1 MSKIM
6 TEREAVE
13 RFVSDGDSI
22 YVGYTSVAYGLTH
35 EIIRQGRKNLECIGG
50 SVGPQGTLLFMS
62 GCANRVRSGYVA
74 AALRPGAV
82 TEMMNDGRLQFE
94 DYSNQGIA
102 LMLMAGALG
111 IPFIPTRSFLG
122 TDYLR
127 PDYQEHPGGYP
138 NYKKWQEMESPF
150 DGQKVVLLPAL
161 NPDVAILHAHR
172 ADEDGNV
179 QLWGHAGDAKWAY
192 WAAKKPIVSVEEI
205 VPREV
210 IRSDPGRTVV
220 PGFKVAAVVHMP
232 WGAHPSPFVGHYD
245 ADYGFQAKTMSPIG
259 RSQEG
264 YRGFADEWIHG
275 VPGRAGYIAKY
286 IDQFGQEVLDA
297 VRVDRGP
304 SPSEGVR
311 YGYGAH
317 LRFRLP
323 EKETP

>member
-13 RFVSDGDSI
+13 RFVADGDSV

-35 EIIRQGRKNLECIGG
+35 EIIRQGRRNLECLGG

-62 GCANRVRSGYVA
+62 GCSNRVRSGYIA
-74 AALRPGAV
+74 GALRPGEITA
-82 TEMMNDGRLQFE
+82 MMDDGRLQFE

-122 TDYLR
+122 SDYLR
-127 PDYQEHPGGYP
+127 PEYQSHPGGIPGYQ
-138 NYKKWQEMESPF
+138 KWAEMESPF

-161 NPDVAILHAHR
+161 KPDVAILHAHR

-179 QLWGHAGDAKWAY
+179 QLWGTLGDAKWAY

-205 VPREV
+205 VSRDV
-210 IRSDPGRTVV
+210 IRNDPGRTVI

-232 WGAHPSPFVGHYD
+232 WGAHPSPFVGHYE
-245 ADYGFQAKTMSPIG
+245 ADYGFHAKNMSRIG
-259 RSQEG
+259 TTEG
-264 YRGFADEWIHG
+264 YSAFAREWIEG
-275 VPGRAGYIAKY
+275 VEDRAAYIRKYVAEFGR
-286 IDQFGQEVLDA
+286 DTLDG
-297 VRVDRGP
+297 VRVDAGP
-304 SPSEGVR
+304 SPEPGIR
-311 YGYGAH
+311 YGYGSH